1 MYFFTGLYDID
12 LGFTNYL
19 PSTST
24 FTFVLL
30 NVSISSLI
38 LGTDIDIEFLT

>member
-19 PSTST
+19 PST

-30 NVSISSLI
+30 NVSINSLI